1 MAKSKTDKPPPVAV
15 AIVDTHCF
23 LREAIGTLLEQ
34 RGGYRVAWMGATYK
48 ELDAAMDD
56 GLEVALV
63 LVALGVGEEV
73 GFTTLERLRDERPA
87 LPRAAYVHRHDEASI
102 MRAYRCGAQ
111 ALLHDTVDGQA
122 LLSMLG
128 VVLAGGVV
136 HSPVSQGLLLENPD
150 GLTERDRIREK
161 RRQEITPK
169 LWGVLMALGKYP
181 GHSATMLGRH
191 LGITGRTV
199 EDHLKSLYALFGVRS
214 RTALVVRA
222 IEIGLIPL

>member
-87 LPRAAYVHRHDEASI
+87 LARAAYVHRHDEASI
-102 MRAYRCGAQ
+102 LRAYRCGAQ

-136 HSPVSQGLLLENPD
+136 HSPLTQGLLLENPD
-150 GLTERDRIREK
+150 GLTQEERNREGLLK
-161 RRQEITPK
+161 QLSARQLE
-169 LWGVLMALGKYP
+169 VVEALVQFPDLTVEK
-181 GHSATMLGRH
+181 LGRQM
-191 LGITGRTV
+191 GITCNTV
-199 EDHLKSLYALFGVRS
+199 DTHLKKLYELFGLRS
-214 RTALVVRA
+214 RPALVVAVLRL
-222 IEIGLIPL
+222 GLVQL